1 MSIPTLPQKA
11 YHGSLMDRLQ
21 QAWRTIKM
29 VLRLTILTVFKV
41 TLGSRSKAKLM
52 EKAQHGEVTDLTTF
66 SFPGPGP
73 HYDLYPKGEVGDMR
87 PDTTVPSHKSR
98 AMVKEAYPEPV
109 YPFDWSEPPVSGN
122 IINGL
127 GETERRRPVKVFHS
141 GNFSTPWAALE
152 WYFYT
157 LNTFRSFWAINRS
170 QMDNLRLTGPVA
182 PRNVIPEDPIEAA
195 EMVKQTAREC
205 GAALVGITHMRDE
218 HYFHGINL
226 DYKYVIVVAIP
237 MDRET
242 MLQAPGD
249 ETLDHVMDIY
259 VDVSRVAVDLSER
272 IRAAGHDARAC
283 TNLGDGANTVQQ
295 VPLAVKAGLGQLGK
309 HGSIITKDFGSNV
322 RLATVLTNLPLEID
336 QPEDIGVDDFCA
348 TCQICVTNCPPHAIF
363 DTKQMVRGE
372 EKWYVNFDR
381 CAPYFSSNG
390 GCAICIEVCPWSE
403 AGRGQIISEKM
414 IARRRKKHV
423 TTHNS

>member
-1 MSIPTLPQKA
+1 MTTPTLPRNA
-11 YHGSLMDRLQ
+11 YNGSLLDRLQ
-21 QAWRTIKM
+21 QAWQTIKM
-29 VLRLTILTVFKV
+29 VLRLSLLTIFRV
-41 TLGSRSKAKLM
+41 TIGHVSKAKLL
-52 EKAQHGEVTDLTTF
+52 EKTQHGNITDLTTF

-73 HYDLYPKGEVGDMR
+73 RYDLYPKGEAADMS
-87 PDTTVPSHKSR
+87 PDTTVPNRKSR
-98 AMVKEAYPEPV
+98 AMVKDAYPAPA
-109 YPFDWSEPPVSGN
+109 YPFEWSEPPVSGN

-157 LNTFRSFWAINRS
+157 LNSFRSFWAINRA

-182 PRNVIPEDPIEAA
+182 PQNLISEDPVVAA
-195 EMVKQTAREC
+195 RMVKQAAREC
-205 GAALVGITHMRDE
+205 GATLVGITRMRDE
-218 HYFHGINL
+218 LYFDGVDL
-226 DYKYVIVVAIP
+226 DYTYAIAVAIP

-242 MLQAPGD
+242 MRHVPGD
-249 ETLDHVMDIY
+249 ETLDHIMDVY

-283 TNLGDGANTVQQ
+283 TNLGDGASVVLQ
-295 VPLAVKAGLGQLGK
+295 VPLAIEAGLGQLGK
-309 HGSIITKDFGSNV
+309 HGSLITKDFGSNV

-381 CAPYFSSNG
+381 CAPYFSEQSSCG
-390 GCAICIEVCPWSE
+390 ICIEVCPWSE
-403 AGRGQIISEKM
+403 PGRGQTISEKM
-414 IARRRKKHV
+414 LARRSVEV
-423 TTHNS
+423 T